1 MQGLAESGTVVIA
14 ETTRRILG
22 DLFEL
27 SPLAPSSLKGFAEP
41 VLAWRVIGEGR
52 AENRF
57 QALHGTR
64 VTPLVG
70 RQEELDWC
78 FRVGGK

>member
-1 MQGLAESGTVVIA
+1 VVIA

-22 DLFEL
+22 DLFEF
-27 SPLAPSSLKGFAEP
+27 SALAPSSLKGFAEP

-52 AENRF
+52 AESRF
-57 QALHGTR
+57 EALHGTR

-70 RQEELDWC
+70 RDEVRKGCAKCPIPELILMLPQ
-78 FRVGGK
+78 R